1 MTPLLELRNVDK
13 RYAAGRSGRFGF
25 GRSRTV
31 QALSGIDLSLHEGE
45 VLGLAGES
53 GSGKSTLGRIAVGLE
68 QPTSGEILFE
78 GKPHGAVAGRAE
90 RARLLA
96 LQMIF
101 QNAVASLNPRLR
113 AAETIAEPIRV
124 HRRLAHAGEAVQ
136 QLARQVGIGNELL
149 ARFPHQMS
157 GGQCQ
162 RVGIARA
169 LSVQPRLL
177 VCDEPV
183 SALDVSIQAQILNL
197 FADLKE
203 QSGFSCLFIS
213 HDLHV
218 IERVSDRIAIMYL
231 GRIVEIGPTHE
242 VLSAPSHPY
251 TRALL
256 EAVPRISRTRRV
268 HKPIQG
274 EIPSPLAP
282 PSGCRFHS
290 RCPMAMPVCSRIDP
304 AMTRVGDRHESA
316 CHLNSRTAGHPGSV
330 KLEEV

>member
-1 MTPLLELRNVDK
+1 MTANPLLELRNINK
-13 RYAAGRSGRFGF
+13 RYKIGRSGTLGF
-25 GRSRTV
+25 GSSRMV
-31 QALSGIDLSLHEGE
+31 QALSDISLSLFEGE

-68 QPTSGEILFE
+68 RPTSGDILFE
-78 GKPHGAVAGRAE
+78 GRPHGALHRRAE
-90 RARLLA
+90 RSRMLA

-113 AAETIAEPIRV
+113 ARETIAEPIRV
-124 HRRLAHAGEAVQ
+124 HRQIGKTVGAVDELAQ
-136 QLARQVGIGNELL
+136 QVGIGGDLL
-149 ARFPHQMS
+149 RRFPHQMS

-162 RVGIARA
+162 RIGIARA
-169 LSVQPRLL
+169 LSVQPKLL

-213 HDLHV
+213 HDIHV
-218 IERVSDRIAIMYL
+218 IERVSDRVAIMYL
-231 GRIVEIGPTHE
+231 GRVIEIGPTRD
-242 VLSAPSHPY
+242 VLSTPKHPY

-256 EAVPRISRTRRV
+256 EAVPRISRTRRA
-268 HKPIQG
+268 HKPIEG

-282 PSGCRFHS
+282 PSGCRFHP
-290 RCPMAMPVCSRIDP
+290 RCPMAMPICSRIDP
-304 AMTRVGDRHESA
+304 AMTRVGDRHDSA
-316 CHLNSRTAGHPGSV
+316 CHLNAAKSAN
-330 KLEEV
+330 LEDV